1 MKKLH
6 LAVFNT
12 QPPLFLG
19 GVERRILEMAKYLQN
34 QVDTT
39 VYSGTKAGL
48 SKTVTLNGLTIVP
61 CFSTDKIF
69 PLDNWTFNQTL
80 SRNFDDFRADVYEVH
95 TASAYALLNAF
106 KKRGINKASVQII
119 HGVLADEYAQAVLRG
134 GLTVR
139 QKLANLLMWKLAK
152 HEEES
157 AKNATLIVTISK
169 YSQKKILQHY
179 DVDSSKIRLA
189 PNGVDTERFTPIG
202 DCEKIKQRIKLGN
215 RQMVLFVGRLIPRK
229 GVSYLVEAA
238 KQVIKERKDTLFVL
252 VGNGPLRN
260 QLLSNVI
267 SAGLKQHFV
276 FLGDVSEEDLPQIYR
291 CADVFAFPSIQE
303 GQGIVLLEAQASAK
317 PVVAFNISGI
327 TEAVRNKETGLL
339 VTPNSTELAN
349 AILKLLSDAS
359 LREKMGTLGREFV
372 IRELSWAVC
381 AKKMLAVYRE
391 AMEIVP
397 S

>member
-1 MKKLH
+1 M
-6 LAVFNT
+6 
-12 QPPLFLG
+12 
-19 GVERRILEMAKYLQN
+19 
-34 QVDTT
+34 
-39 VYSGTKAGL
+39 
-48 SKTVTLNGLTIVP
+48 
-61 CFSTDKIF
+61 
-69 PLDNWTFNQTL
+69 
-80 SRNFDDFRADVYEVH
+80 
-95 TASAYALLNAF
+95 
-106 KKRGINKASVQII
+106 QII
-119 HGVLADEYAQAVLRG
+119 HGVLADEYTQAVLHG

-139 QKLANLLMWKLAK
+139 QKLANLLMWQLAK

-179 DVDSSKIRLA
+179 NVDASRIRLA

-202 DCEKIKQRIKLGN
+202 DYEKIKQRIKLGN
-215 RQMVLFVGRLIPRK
+215 RQMVLFVGRLIARK

-238 KQVIKERKDTLFVL
+238 KQVIKERKDTVFVL

-317 PVVAFNISGI
+317 PVVAFNVSGI
-327 TEAVRNKETGLL
+327 IEAVRDKQTGFV
-339 VTPNSTELAN
+339 VTPNSNELAN

-359 LREKMGTLGREFV
+359 LREKMGVLGREFV
-372 IRELSWAVC
+372 LRELSWTVC
-381 AKKMLAVYRE
+381 AKKMLAVYHE
-391 AMEIVP
+391 AMEIA
-397 S
+397 SS